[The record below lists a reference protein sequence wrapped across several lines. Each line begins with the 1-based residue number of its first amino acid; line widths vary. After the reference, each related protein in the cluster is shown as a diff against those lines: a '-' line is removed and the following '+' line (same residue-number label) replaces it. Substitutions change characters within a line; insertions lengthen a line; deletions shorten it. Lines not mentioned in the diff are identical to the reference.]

1 MSRND
6 DPRNFQK
13 KDRSIPEGGVDM
25 FRCIFS
31 EGQKYRN
38 LLSGQWVDPKTKR
51 WDKIFSPAD
60 GSLVGEVPAMSL
72 EEADEFLKS
81 SSLAQKSW
89 AAVPVSERAT
99 ILHKAADI
107 LIREKNAIADVL
119 VREIAKNIKSS
130 LSEVTRTAD
139 LIHFTA
145 EEGKRVTGESL
156 SSGAFPGFSETKLS
170 IMNRVP
176 VGVVLAVAPF
186 NYPINLAAS
195 KIAPAL
201 VAGNSVVFK
210 PPTQGAISALHLARV
225 FCEAG
230 VPAGVLNVITG
241 QGRTIGDH
249 LVSHPLVNMV
259 AFTGSSKIGKHIA
272 SIVGMKPLLLELG
285 GKDAAIVLEDAD
297 IPLTAQHIVSGAFS
311 FSGQRCTAVK
321 RILVLES
328 VADKLVGEI
337 LSLVRKMTVGRP
349 ENDADITPLI
359 SSEAADFVQE
369 LIDDAIAKGAK
380 LLIGNK
386 REKNLVY
393 PTLFDRVTAEM
404 RVAWEEPFGP
414 VLPILRVKSVEE
426 AVRITNE
433 SEYGLQ
439 ASVFTENVDSAFR
452 VGAQLDVGTVQVNGK
467 TERGPDHF
475 PFIGVKS
482 SGMGTQGI
490 RYSIEAMTRAKTI
503 VLNFHPNS

>member
-1 MSRND
+1 
-6 DPRNFQK
+6 
-13 KDRSIPEGGVDM
+13 M

-31 EGQKYRN
+31 EGQKYKN
-38 LLSGQWVDPKTKR
+38 LLNGRWMTSRSGK
-51 WDKIFSPAD
+51 WDKIFSPTD
-60 GSLVGEVPAMSL
+60 GSLVGEVPAIGL
-72 EEADEFLKS
+72 EEADEFLKTAAQ
-81 SSLAQKSW
+81 AQKSW
-89 AAVPVSERAT
+89 ATVPVHERAV

-107 LIREKNAIADVL
+107 LTREKDIIAEVM
-119 VREIAKNIKSS
+119 VREIAKNKKSS

-156 SSGAFPGFSETKLS
+156 SSGAFPGFHETKLS
-170 IMNRVP
+170 IVNRVP
-176 VGVVLAVAPF
+176 LGVVLAIAPF

-210 PPTQGAISALHLARV
+210 PPTQGSVSALYLGRV

-230 VPAGVLNVITG
+230 LPAGVLNIITG
-241 QGRTIGDH
+241 QGRAIGDH
-249 LVSHPLVNMV
+249 LVSHPLVAMV

-272 SIVGMKPLLLELG
+272 SLAGMKPLLLELG

-297 IPLTAQHIVSGAFS
+297 LSLAAQHIVAGAFS

-321 RILVLES
+321 RILVMES
-328 VADKLVGEI
+328 VADKLIEQ
-337 LSLVRKMTVGRP
+337 LLPLVRVMTVGRP
-349 ENDADITPLI
+349 EDNADITSLI
-359 SSEAADFVQE
+359 SGEAADFVQE
-369 LIDDAIAKGAK
+369 LIDDAVQKGAK
-380 LLIGNK
+380 LLTGNK
-386 REKNLVY
+386 REKNIIY
-393 PTLFDRVTAEM
+393 PTLFDRVTVDM
-404 RVAWEEPFGP
+404 RIAWEEPFGP
-414 VLPILRVKSVEE
+414 VLPILRVKTIDE
-426 AVRITNE
+426 AVKITND

-439 ASVFTENVDSAFR
+439 ASVFTKSLDEAFR
-452 VGAQLDVGTVQVNGK
+452 VAARLEVGTIQVNGK

-490 RYSIEAMTRAKTI
+490 RYSIEAMTRSKAV
-503 VLNFHPNS
+503 VLNFH

>member
-1 MSRND
+1 
-6 DPRNFQK
+6 
-13 KDRSIPEGGVDM
+13 M
-25 FRCIFS
+25 FRCLFS
-31 EGQKYRN
+31 DGPKYKN
-38 LLSGQWVDPKTKR
+38 LLNGEWVDPKTKK
-51 WDKIFSPAD
+51 WDRILSPLD
-60 GSLVGEVPAMSL
+60 GSLVGEVPAMTL
-72 EEADEFLKS
+72 EESDDFLKS
-81 SSLAQKSW
+81 SSAAQKKW
-89 AAVPVSERAT
+89 MAVAVSERAE
-99 ILHKAADI
+99 ILHRAADI
-107 LIREKNAIADVL
+107 LLREKEKIADVL
-119 VREIAKNIKSS
+119 IREIAKNRKSS

-139 LIHFTA
+139 LIRFTA

-156 SSGAFPGFSETKLS
+156 SSGSFPGFSETKLS

-176 VGVVLAVAPF
+176 LGVVLAVAPF

-195 KIAPAL
+195 KVAPAL
-201 VAGNSVVFK
+201 IAGNSVVFK

-230 VPAGVLNVITG
+230 IPAGVLNVITG
-241 QGRTIGDH
+241 QGRAIGDH

-259 AFTGSSKIGKHIA
+259 AFTGSSKVGKHIA
-272 SIVGMKPLLLELG
+272 TLVGMKPLLLELG
-285 GKDAAIVLEDAD
+285 GKDAAVVLEDAD
-297 IPLTAQHIVSGAFS
+297 IPLTAEHIVAGAFS

-328 VADKLVGEI
+328 VADKLIAELLPRI
-337 LSLVRKMTVGRP
+337 RKMTVGRP
-349 ENDADITPLI
+349 EDDADITPLI
-359 SSEAADFVQE
+359 STEAADFVQE

-393 PTLFDRVTAEM
+393 PTLFDRVTVDM

-414 VLPILRVKSVEE
+414 VLPILRVKSIEE

-503 VLNFHPNS
+503 VLNFH

>member
-1 MSRND
+1 
-6 DPRNFQK
+6 
-13 KDRSIPEGGVDM
+13 M
-25 FRCIFS
+25 FCCLFS
-31 EGQKYRN
+31 EGTKYKN
-38 LLSGQWVDPKTKR
+38 LLNGQWVDPRAKQ

-60 GSLVGEVPAMSL
+60 GSLVGEVPAMSQD
-72 EEADEFLKS
+72 EADEFLKS
-81 SSLAQKSW
+81 SVAAQKSW
-89 AAVPVSERAT
+89 AAVPVSERAAM
-99 ILHKAADI
+99 LHKAADI
-107 LIREKNAIADVL
+107 LLREKDKIADVL
-119 VREIAKNIKSS
+119 VREIAKNRKSS

-176 VGVVLAVAPF
+176 LGVVLAIAPF

-201 VAGNSVVFK
+201 VAGNAVVFK

-230 VPAGVLNVITG
+230 LPAGVLNVITG
-241 QGRTIGDH
+241 QGRAIGDH
-249 LVSHPLVNMV
+249 LVSHSLVNMV
-259 AFTGSSKIGKHIA
+259 AFTGSSKVGKHIA

-297 IPLTAQHIVSGAFS
+297 LPLTAAHIVAGAFS

-328 VADKLVGEI
+328 VADKLIEQI
-337 LSLVRKMTVGRP
+337 LPLVQKMTVGRP
-349 ENDADITPLI
+349 EDDADITPLV
-359 SSEAADFVQE
+359 STEAADFVEE
-369 LIDDAIAKGAK
+369 LIHDAIRKGAK
-380 LLIGNK
+380 LLVGNK

-393 PTLFDRVTAEM
+393 PTLFDRVTADM
-404 RVAWEEPFGP
+404 RIAWEEPFGP
-414 VLPILRVKSVEE
+414 VLPILRVKTVEE

-439 ASVFTENVDSAFR
+439 ASVFTENVDAAFR

-503 VLNFHPNS
+503 VLNFH

>member
-1 MSRND
+1 
-6 DPRNFQK
+6 
-13 KDRSIPEGGVDM
+13 M
-25 FRCIFS
+25 FRCIYG
-31 EGQKYRN
+31 EGQKYKN
-38 LLSGQWVDPKTKR
+38 LLNGQWVASRSGK
-51 WDKIFSPAD
+51 WDKIFSPTD
-60 GSLVGEVPAMSL
+60 GSLVGEVPAIGP
-72 EEADEFLKS
+72 EEADEFLKTAAQ
-81 SSLAQKSW
+81 AQKSW
-89 AAVPVSERAT
+89 VAIPVSERAA

-107 LIREKNAIADVL
+107 LMREKDTIAGVL
-119 VREIAKNIKSS
+119 VHEIAKNQKSS

-156 SSGAFPGFSETKLS
+156 SSGAFPGFHETKLS
-170 IMNRVP
+170 IVNRVP
-176 VGVVLAVAPF
+176 LGVVLAIAPF

-201 VAGNSVVFK
+201 VAGNAVVFK
-210 PPTQGAISALHLARV
+210 PPTQGAVSALYLGRI

-230 VPAGVLNVITG
+230 LPPGVLNVITG
-241 QGRTIGDH
+241 QGRAIGDH

-259 AFTGSSKIGKHIA
+259 AFTGSSKVGKHIA

-297 IPLTAQHIVSGAFS
+297 LSLAAQHIVSGAFS

-321 RILVLES
+321 RILVMES
-328 VADKLVGEI
+328 VADQLIEKL
-337 LSLVRKMTVGRP
+337 LPLVRKLSVGLP
-349 ENDADITPLI
+349 EDDAEITPLI
-359 SSEAADFVQE
+359 STEAADFVQE
-369 LIDDAIAKGAK
+369 LINDAIQKGAK

-386 REKNLVY
+386 REKNIIY
-393 PTLFDRVTAEM
+393 PTLFDRVTVDM
-404 RVAWEEPFGP
+404 RIAWEEPFGP
-414 VLPILRVKSVEE
+414 VLPILRVKTLDE
-426 AVRITNE
+426 AVKITND

-439 ASVFTENVDSAFR
+439 ASVFTKSMDEAFGVAAR
-452 VGAQLDVGTVQVNGK
+452 LEVGTVQVNGK

-490 RYSIEAMTRAKTI
+490 RYSIEAMTRSKAV
-503 VLNFHPNS
+503 VLNFN

>member
-1 MSRND
+1 
-6 DPRNFQK
+6 
-13 KDRSIPEGGVDM
+13 M

-31 EGQKYRN
+31 EGHKYKN
-38 LLSGQWVDPKTKR
+38 LLSGLWVDPRSKK
-51 WDKIFSPAD
+51 WDKIFSPTD
-60 GSLVGEVPAMSL
+60 GSLVGEVPAMSA

-81 SSLAQKSW
+81 AAVAQKTW
-89 AAVPVSERAT
+89 AAVPVSERAVL
-99 ILHKAADI
+99 LHKAADI
-107 LIREKNAIADVL
+107 LLREKGMIADVL
-119 VREIAKNIKSS
+119 MREIAKNKKSS

-156 SSGAFPGFSETKLS
+156 SSGAFPGFHETKLS
-170 IMNRVP
+170 IVNRVP
-176 VGVVLAVAPF
+176 LGVVLAIAPF

-201 VAGNSVVFK
+201 VAGNAVVFK
-210 PPTQGAISALHLARV
+210 PPTQGAISALYLARV

-230 VPAGVLNVITG
+230 LPAGVLNVITG
-241 QGRTIGDH
+241 QGRAIGDH

-259 AFTGSSKIGKHIA
+259 SFTGSSKVGKHIA
-272 SIVGMKPLLLELG
+272 SLAGMKPLLLELG

-297 IPLTAQHIVSGAFS
+297 LFLAAQHIVAGAFS

-321 RILVLES
+321 RILVMES
-328 VADKLVGEI
+328 VADKLIEKI
-337 LSLVRKMTVGRP
+337 LPLVRAMTVGRP
-349 ENDADITPLI
+349 EDDADITSLI
-359 SSEAADFVQE
+359 SEEAANFVQE
-369 LIDDAIAKGAK
+369 LIDDAIRKGAK

-386 REKNLVY
+386 REKNIIY
-393 PTLFDRVTAEM
+393 PTLFDRVTVDM
-404 RVAWEEPFGP
+404 RIAWEEPFGP
-414 VLPILRVKSVEE
+414 VLPILRVKTVEE
-426 AVRITNE
+426 AIKITND

-439 ASVFTENVDSAFR
+439 ASVFTKSLDEAFR
-452 VGAQLDVGTVQVNGK
+452 VAARLEVGTIQVNGK

-490 RYSIEAMTRAKTI
+490 RYSIEAMTRSKAI
-503 VLNFHPNS
+503 VLNFH

>member
-1 MSRND
+1 M
-6 DPRNFQK
+6 FQ
-13 KDRSIPEGGVDM
+13 
-25 FRCIFS
+25 CIFS
-31 EGQKYRN
+31 EGQKYKN
-38 LLSGQWVDPKTKR
+38 LLNGQWVTSR
-51 WDKIFSPAD
+51 SGRSDKILSPVD
-60 GSLVGEVPAMSL
+60 GSLVGEVPAMGL
-72 EEADEFLKS
+72 EELDEFLKTAAE
-81 SSLAQKSW
+81 AQKSW
-89 AAVPVSERAT
+89 RIVPANERAE

-107 LIREKNAIADVL
+107 LVREKDAIAEVL
-119 VREIAKNIKSS
+119 MHEIAKNRKSA
-130 LSEVTRTAD
+130 LSEVVRTAD

-156 SSGAFPGFSETKLS
+156 SSGAFPGFHETKLS
-170 IMNRVP
+170 IVNRVP
-176 VGVVLAVAPF
+176 LGVVLAIAPF

-210 PPTQGAISALHLARV
+210 PSTQGSVSALYLGRV

-241 QGRTIGDH
+241 QGRAIGDA
-249 LVSHPLVNMV
+249 LVRHPLVNMV
-259 AFTGSSKIGKHIA
+259 AFTGSSKVGKHIA
-272 SIVGMKPLLLELG
+272 SLAGMKPLLLELG
-285 GKDAAIVLEDAD
+285 GKDAAIILEDAD
-297 IPLTAQHIVSGAFS
+297 LSLAAQHIVAGAFS

-328 VADKLVGEI
+328 VADRLVEKILLLVKKLTI
-337 LSLVRKMTVGRP
+337 GRP
-349 ENDADITPLI
+349 EEDADITPLI
-359 SSEAADFVQE
+359 SNEAADFVQE
-369 LIDDAIAKGAK
+369 LISDAIQKGAK
-380 LLIGNK
+380 LLVGNK

-393 PTLFDRVTAEM
+393 PTLLDRVTVDM
-404 RVAWEEPFGP
+404 KVAWEEPFGP
-414 VLPILRVKSVEE
+414 VLPILRVKTVEE

-439 ASVFTENVDSAFR
+439 ASVFTENLDSAFR
-452 VGAQLDVGTVQVNGK
+452 IGAQLDVGTVQVNGK

-490 RYSIEAMTRAKTI
+490 RYSIEAMTRSKAV
-503 VLNFHPNS
+503 VLNFR

>member
-1 MSRND
+1 M
-6 DPRNFQK
+6 FQ
-13 KDRSIPEGGVDM
+13 
-25 FRCIFS
+25 CIFS
-31 EGQKYRN
+31 EGKQYKN
-38 LLSGQWVDPKTKR
+38 LLNGRWVAPRSGK
-51 WDKIFSPAD
+51 WDKILSPTD
-60 GSLVGEVPAMSL
+60 GSLVGEVPAIGID
-72 EEADEFLKS
+72 EVDEFLKTADE
-81 SSLAQKSW
+81 AQKSW
-89 AAVPVSERAT
+89 QTVPANERAE

-107 LIREKNAIADVL
+107 LVREKDVIAEVL
-119 VREIAKNIKSS
+119 MREIAKNRKSA
-130 LSEVTRTAD
+130 LSEVVRTAD

-156 SSGAFPGFSETKLS
+156 SSGAFPGFHETKLS
-170 IMNRVP
+170 IVNRVP
-176 VGVVLAVAPF
+176 LGVVLAIAPF

-210 PPTQGAISALHLARV
+210 PSTQGSVSALYLGRV

-241 QGRTIGDH
+241 QGRAIGDA
-249 LVSHPLVNMV
+249 LVRHPLVNMV

-272 SIVGMKPLLLELG
+272 SLAGMKPLLLELG
-285 GKDAAIVLEDAD
+285 GKDAAIILEDAD
-297 IPLTAQHIVSGAFS
+297 LSLASQHIVAGAFS

-328 VADKLVGEI
+328 VADKLVEKI
-337 LSLVRKMTVGRP
+337 LALVKKLTVGRP
-349 ENDADITPLI
+349 EDDADITPLI
-359 SSEAADFVQE
+359 SNEAADFVQE
-369 LIDDAIAKGAK
+369 LIGDAIQKGAK
-380 LLIGNK
+380 LLMGNK

-393 PTLFDRVTAEM
+393 PTLLDRVTVDM
-404 RVAWEEPFGP
+404 KVAWEEPFGP
-414 VLPILRVKSVEE
+414 VLPILRVKTVEE
-426 AVRITNE
+426 AIRITND

-439 ASVFTENVDSAFR
+439 ASVFTENLDSAFR
-452 VGAQLDVGTVQVNGK
+452 IGAQLDVGTVQVNGK

-490 RYSIEAMTRAKTI
+490 RYSIEAMTRSKAV

>member
-1 MSRND
+1 
-6 DPRNFQK
+6 
-13 KDRSIPEGGVDM
+13 M
-25 FRCIFS
+25 FRCLFS
-31 EGQKYRN
+31 EGPKYKN
-38 LLSGQWVDPKTKR
+38 LLNGQWVDPRAKQ
-51 WDKIFSPAD
+51 WDKILSPAD
-60 GSLVGEVPAMSL
+60 GALVGEVPAMSVK
-72 EEADEFLKS
+72 EADEFLKS
-81 SSLAQKSW
+81 SAAAQKSW
-89 AAVPVSERAT
+89 AEVPVSERAA

-107 LIREKNAIADVL
+107 LLREKDVIADVL
-119 VREIAKNIKSS
+119 VREIAKNRKSS

-156 SSGAFPGFSETKLS
+156 SSGAFPGFHETKLS
-170 IMNRVP
+170 IVNRVP
-176 VGVVLAVAPF
+176 LGVVLAIAPF

-210 PPTQGAISALHLARV
+210 PPTQGAISALYLARV

-230 VPAGVLNVITG
+230 LPAGVLNVITG
-241 QGRTIGDH
+241 PGRAIGDY
-249 LVSHPLVNMV
+249 LVSHPLVAMV
-259 AFTGSSKIGKHIA
+259 AFTGSSKVGKHIA
-272 SIVGMKPLLLELG
+272 SLVGMKPLLLELG

-297 IPLTAQHIVSGAFS
+297 LSLAAQHIVAGAFS

-328 VADKLVGEI
+328 VADKLIEQ
-337 LSLVRKMTVGRP
+337 LLPLVRAMTVGRP
-349 ENDADITPLI
+349 EDNADITTLI
-359 SSEAADFVQE
+359 STEAADFVQG
-369 LIDDAIAKGAK
+369 LIEDAIQKGAK

-386 REKNLVY
+386 REKNIIY
-393 PTLFDRVTAEM
+393 PTLFDRVTVDM
-404 RVAWEEPFGP
+404 RIAWEEPFGP
-414 VLPILRVKSVEE
+414 VLPILHVKTVEE
-426 AVRITNE
+426 AVKITND

-439 ASVFTENVDSAFR
+439 ASVFTESLDEAFR
-452 VGAQLDVGTVQVNGK
+452 VAARLDVGTIQVNGK

-490 RYSIEAMTRAKTI
+490 RYSIEAMTRSKAV

>member
-1 MSRND
+1 
-6 DPRNFQK
+6 
-13 KDRSIPEGGVDM
+13 M

-31 EGQKYRN
+31 EGQKYKN
-38 LLSGQWVDPKTKR
+38 LLNGRWVVSRSGK
-51 WDKIFSPAD
+51 WDKIFSPTD
-60 GSLVGEVPAMSL
+60 GSLVGEVPAIGL
-72 EEADEFLKS
+72 GEADEFLKTAAQ
-81 SSLAQKSW
+81 AQKSW
-89 AAVPVSERAT
+89 ATVPVNERAA

-107 LIREKNAIADVL
+107 LVHEKDTIAEVL
-119 VREIAKNIKSS
+119 VREIAKNRKSS

-156 SSGAFPGFSETKLS
+156 SSGAFPGFHETKLS
-170 IMNRVP
+170 IVNRVP
-176 VGVVLAVAPF
+176 LGVVLAIAPF

-210 PPTQGAISALHLARV
+210 PPTQGAVSALYLARV

-230 VPAGVLNVITG
+230 LPAGVLNVITG
-241 QGRTIGDH
+241 QGRAIGDY
-249 LVSHPLVNMV
+249 LVSHPLVAMV
-259 AFTGSSKIGKHIA
+259 AFTGSSKIGKHITSLA
-272 SIVGMKPLLLELG
+272 GMKPLLLELG

-297 IPLTAQHIVSGAFS
+297 LSLAAQHIVSGAFS

-328 VADKLVGEI
+328 VAGKLIEE
-337 LSLVRKMTVGRP
+337 LLPLVRKMTVGRP
-349 ENDADITPLI
+349 EDDADITPLI
-359 SSEAADFVQE
+359 SIEAADFVQQ
-369 LIDDAIAKGAK
+369 LIDDAIQKGAK

-386 REKNLVY
+386 REKNIVY
-393 PTLFDRVTAEM
+393 PTIFDRVTVDM
-404 RVAWEEPFGP
+404 RIAWEEPFGP
-414 VLPILRVKSVEE
+414 VLPILRVKTIDE
-426 AVRITNE
+426 AVKITND

-439 ASVFTENVDSAFR
+439 ASVFTKSLDEAFR
-452 VGAQLDVGTVQVNGK
+452 VAARLEVGTIQVNGK

-482 SGMGTQGI
+482 SGMGTKGI
-490 RYSIEAMTRAKTI
+490 RYSIEATTRSKAI
-503 VLNFHPNS
+503 VLNFP

>member
-1 MSRND
+1 
-6 DPRNFQK
+6 
-13 KDRSIPEGGVDM
+13 M

-31 EGQKYRN
+31 EGQKYKN
-38 LLSGQWVDPKTKR
+38 LLNGRWVAPRSGK
-51 WDKIFSPAD
+51 WDKIVSPVD
-60 GSLVGEVPAMSL
+60 GSLVGEVPAIGR
-72 EEADEFLKS
+72 EEADEFLRTAAE
-81 SSLAQKSW
+81 AQRSW
-89 AAVPVSERAT
+89 ATVPANERAG

-107 LIREKNAIADVL
+107 LLREKDTIANVL
-119 VREIAKNIKSS
+119 VREIAKNKKSS

-156 SSGAFPGFSETKLS
+156 SSGAFPGFHETKLS
-170 IMNRVP
+170 IVNRVP
-176 VGVVLAVAPF
+176 VGVVLAIAPF

-201 VAGNSVVFK
+201 VAGNTVVFK
-210 PPTQGAISALHLARV
+210 PPTQGAISALYLARV

-230 VPAGVLNVITG
+230 LPAGVLNVITG
-241 QGRTIGDH
+241 QGHAIGDF

-272 SIVGMKPLLLELG
+272 SLAGMKPLLLELG
-285 GKDAAIVLEDAD
+285 GKDAALVLEDAD
-297 IPLTAQHIVSGAFS
+297 LALAAQHIVAGAFS
-311 FSGQRCTAVK
+311 YSGQRCTAVK

-328 VADKLVGEI
+328 VADKLIGK
-337 LSLVRKMTVGRP
+337 LLPLVQKMTVGRP
-349 ENDADITPLI
+349 EDNADITPLI
-359 SSEAADFVQE
+359 STEAADFVQA
-369 LIDDAIAKGAK
+369 LIGDAIQKGAK
-380 LLIGNK
+380 LLAGNR

-393 PTLFDRVTAEM
+393 PTLLDRVTVDM

-414 VLPILRVKSVEE
+414 VLPILRVKTVEE

-452 VGAQLDVGTVQVNGK
+452 IGAQLDVGTVQVNGK

-482 SGMGTQGI
+482 SGLGTQGI
-490 RYSIEAMTRAKTI
+490 RYSIEAMTRSKAI
-503 VLNFHPNS
+503 VLNFH